1 MDIRSRKIEKIVEA
15 DDRYKIEAYDFVMET
30 LAFTLRKLEQPRHV
44 SGQELLEGIREY
56 ALEQFGVM
64 TRAVF
69 EHWGIHS
76 SEDFG
81 EIVFNMVVAG
91 LMSKTVKDSKDDFKN
106 GYDFEEVFGKSAGCD
121 LTDRRPLGKK

>member
-1 MDIRSRKIEKIVEA
+1 MAGKQPLQPVDASKVIEKIVEA
-15 DDRYKIEAYDFVMET
+15 DNRYKMEAYNFVMEA
-30 LAFTLRKLEQPRHV
+30 LAFTLRKLERPRHG
-44 SGQELLEGIREY
+44 SGQELLEGIRAY

-64 TRAVF
+64 ARAVF
-69 EHWGIHS
+69 EHWGINS

-106 GYDFEEVFGKSAGCD
+106 GYDFEEVFDKVSGI
-121 LTDRRPLGKK
+121 

>member
-1 MDIRSRKIEKIVEA
+1 MAGKQLSQPVEASKIIEKIVEA
-15 DDRYKIEAYDFVMET
+15 DNRYKIEAYNFVMES
-30 LAFTLRKLEQPRHV
+30 LAFTLRKLDKPRHV
-44 SGQELLEGIREY
+44 SAQELLEGIRGY

-69 EHWGIHS
+69 EHWGINS

-106 GYDFEEVFGKSAGCD
+106 GYDFEEVFDKTSSV
-121 LTDRRPLGKK
+121 

>member
-1 MDIRSRKIEKIVEA
+1 MDIRSKKIEKIVEA
-15 DDRYKIEAYDFVMET
+15 DNRYKIEAYDFVMET
-30 LAFTLRKLEQPRHV
+30 LAFTLGKLDKPRHV
-44 SGQELLEGIREY
+44 SAQELLEGIREY

-69 EHWGIHS
+69 EHWGINS

-106 GYDFEEVFGKSAGCD
+106 GYDFEEVFGKDAGCD
-121 LTDRRPLGKK
+121 FVNRSLLGKK

>member
-1 MDIRSRKIEKIVEA
+1 MDMKSRKIEKIVEA

-30 LAFTLRKLEQPRHV
+30 LAFTLGKLEKPRHV
-44 SGQELLEGIREY
+44 SAQELLEGIREY

-69 EHWGIHS
+69 EHWGINS

-81 EIVFNMVVAG
+81 EIVFNMVVVG
-91 LMSKTVKDSKDDFKN
+91 LMSKTVEDSKDDFKK
-106 GYDFEEVFGKSAGCD
+106 GYDFEEVFGKDSECD
-121 LTDRRPLGKK
+121 FMNRRLSGKK